1 MRKLWCLVL
10 MVFLAMGTCTAQ
22 IPDLV
27 GNWTGPEN
35 AYAAEDGSYKLQEL
49 SNVTYAITEQK
60 GRLFKGNVT
69 YTVNGTEITEGFAG
83 AIGLD
88 NKTFYRAEIS
98 KGYSIG
104 TIVSDNEI
112 DLIYLEDGESGW
124 VIIGEIHRI
133 K

>member
-1 MRKLWCLVL
+1 
-10 MVFLAMGTCTAQ
+10 MGTCTAQ

-27 GNWTGPEN
+27 GNWTGFEN
-35 AYAAEDGSYKLQEL
+35 AYAAENGSYKLQEL
-49 SNVTYAITEQK
+49 SNVTYTITEQK
-60 GRLFKGNVT
+60 GRLFKGDVT
-69 YTVNGTEITEGFAG
+69 YMVNGTEITEGFAG

-88 NKTFYRAEIS
+88 NKTFYRAELS

-104 TIVSDNEI
+104 TIISDNEI